1 MNQIDDLTEAFQNV
15 NKFENYRFLKS
26 WGIMIIVFGISGFIS
41 STRYFL
47 HHILNELFQVDLFQ
61 ASLFTRFFLSF
72 LDFVTLLVLLAILIY
87 TFISVKKTS
96 IVNNNVI
103 TFKNFRFGLALLVL
117 YLISSRLTIF
127 FPIPFSIHIPEVI
140 GALLAFLI
148 MRDSLKSHYFKELF
162 YLTLMFTLLTLIDI
176 IGTSVLVIFLFY
188 SEYFGILFF
197 THSLIINICF
207 MICYIIIGRYSLK
220 KASTMLRSTKIPD

>member
-47 HHILNELFQVDLFQ
+47 HYIINEVFQVELFQ
-61 ASLFTRFFLSF
+61 ASLFTRFFLSI
-72 LDFVTLLVLLAILIY
+72 LDFVTLLVLLVILIY

-103 TFKNFRFGLALLVL
+103 TLKNFRFGLALLVL

-140 GALLAFLI
+140 GACLAFLI
-148 MRDSLKSHYFKELF
+148 MRDSLKSHHFKELF
-162 YLTLMFTLLTLIDI
+162 YLTLMFTFLTLIDI
-176 IGTSVLVIFLFY
+176 LGLMGLIFFFFY
-188 SEYFGILFF
+188 SEYFGVLFF
-197 THSLIINICF
+197 THSLVINIYF
-207 MICYIIIGRYSLK
+207 MTCYIIIGRYSLK
-220 KASTMLRSTKIPD
+220 KASTILRSTKIPD